1 MSFVWPRSTE
11 HNWVIATTTCEENYF
26 TVIGHKVLTLFGN
39 CPRIASTP
47 QNRTEEKTMARTI
60 KTVTTDHA
68 NVSERTVTYELY
80 VDGKFVQEFTC
91 VLEALAALEED

>member
-1 MSFVWPRSTE
+1 
-11 HNWVIATTTCEENYF
+11 
-26 TVIGHKVLTLFGN
+26 
-39 CPRIASTP
+39 
-47 QNRTEEKTMARTI
+47 MARTI

-68 NVSERTVTYELY
+68 NVSDRTVTYELY